1 MAAIG
6 DVYDVIVVGGGGAGL
21 ACAVSAAEQGAS
33 VLLLEK
39 QPQLGGSTGR
49 AVGSFTASAT
59 ALQRRAG
66 IDDNPDDHQVDAGLF
81 GPRDYEA
88 RNNGPLRRWFFGES
102 AATLDWLASL
112 GLTFHGPSPEPPNRV
127 ARMHNVVPNA
137 KAYVAVLQARFVR
150 LGGSIA
156 CGAAVEELTLESGG
170 VVGVAAGVGGMR
182 RLIRARRGVVLAAG
196 DYAGN
201 ADMIARYRGPEFRA
215 VEGINPDARG
225 DGHRLAEGVG
235 GVLLNMDLTYGPEL
249 RFIPPPHAGVEQLLP
264 SQGPLLRLMGMLMP
278 LVPRR
283 VIHWMV
289 KRLLVVWQHP
299 EDALL
304 ADGAILVNREGRRFC
319 DESAS
324 PGREIAVAAQ
334 PGKVAFLVLDE
345 RLAERYAA
353 WPHYISTAPEI
364 AYAYVQDYLRLRSD
378 VTVAGP
384 SLAVLAAARGLPV
397 GQLERT
403 VEAYNGAIEAGLLDE
418 FGRAGRQPL
427 GGTRWVLLGPVKAY
441 FTNTE
446 GGVAIDSSLHVL
458 DAAGRP
464 IQGLYAAGQTGLGG
478 MVLWGHGLHIAWALT
493 SGRLVGRALG
503 RMSAA
508 EAAPLAS
515 DGQAG

>member
-1 MAAIG
+1 VETLR

-21 ACAVSAAEQGAS
+21 AAAVSAAEEDAS

-49 AVGSFTASAT
+49 AVGSFTASGT
-59 ALQRRAG
+59 TLQRRAG
-66 IDDNPDDHQVDAGLF
+66 IDDNPDDHEVDAGLF

-102 AATLDWLASL
+102 AATLDWLGSL

-156 CGAAVEELTLESGG
+156 CGAAVEELTLESGR
-170 VVGVAAGVGGMR
+170 VVGVAAHVDGTR
-182 RLIRARRGVVLAAG
+182 RVVRARRGVVLAAG

-201 ADMIARYRGPEFRA
+201 ADMIARYRGPEFRG
-215 VEGINPDARG
+215 VEGINPDAGG

-264 SQGPLLRLMGMLMP
+264 SRGPLLRLMGLLMP
-278 LVPRR
+278 FVPRR

-324 PGREIAVAAQ
+324 PAREIAVAAQ
-334 PGKVAFLVLDE
+334 ADKVAFLVLDG
-345 RLAERYAA
+345 RLAERYSA

-364 AYAYVQDYLRLRSD
+364 AYAYVQDYLRLRGD
-378 VTVAGP
+378 VAAAST
-384 SLAVLAAARGLPV
+384 SLAALAAGRGLPA
-397 GQLERT
+397 GALEKT
-403 VEAYNGAIEAGLLDE
+403 VEAYNGALKSGVVDE
-418 FGRAGRQPL
+418 FGRTDGQPL
-427 GGTRWVLLGPVKAY
+427 TSGRWILLGPVKAY

-446 GGVAIDSSLHVL
+446 GGVAIDSSLRVL
-458 DAAGRP
+458 DVAGRP

-503 RMSAA
+503 RMTAA
-508 EAAPLAS
+508 QAGRPGS
-515 DGQAG
+515 DGQAT